1 MEDLRALLKEY
12 GDEATRLQMEAYMK
26 NNFSFLGIKTPLRR
40 ELTKDFLREKRKD
53 KNLDWDFIF
62 WTWQQ
67 DEREFQYLG
76 LDYLKSMDRYLKVE
90 DLDKIRFL
98 ATTKSWWD
106 SVDGLHRSLGRLS
119 LRDERLKDLMFLWSQ
134 DENMWIRRLAIDHQL
149 HLKEDTDRDL
159 LEKII
164 KNNLESQ
171 EFFINKA
178 IGWSLR
184 DYGKTDSAWVKN
196 FLEEN
201 KEGLSNLSI
210 REASKYL
217 GQEEEDERT

>member
-1 MEDLRALLKEY
+1 MEDLKVLLKEH
-12 GDEATRLQMEAYMK
+12 GDEDTRQQMEAYMK
-26 NNFSFLGIKTPLRR
+26 NKFSFLGIKTPLRR
-40 ELTKDFLREKRKD
+40 ELTKDFLREKRREKA
-53 KNLDWDFIF
+53 LDWNFIF

-76 LDYLKSMDRYLKVE
+76 LDYFKAMDKYLKFE
-90 DLDKIRFL
+90 DLDKIRYL
-98 ATTKSWWD
+98 ATKRSWWD

-119 LRDERLKDLMFLWSQ
+119 LRDERLKDLMLDWSQ

-149 HLKEDTDRDL
+149 HLKEATDKEL
-159 LEKII
+159 LGNII
-164 KNNLESQ
+164 KNNLGSD

-178 IGWSLR
+178 IGWALR
-184 DYGKTDSAWVKN
+184 DYSKTDQAWVKD

-201 KEGLSNLSI
+201 KKGLSNLSL

-217 GQEEEDERT
+217 S

>member
-1 MEDLRALLKEY
+1 MEDLKVLLKEH
-12 GDEATRLQMEAYMK
+12 GDEDTRQQMEAYMK
-26 NNFSFLGIKTPLRR
+26 NKFSFLGIKTPLRR
-40 ELTKDFLREKRKD
+40 ELTKDFLREKRREKA
-53 KNLDWDFIF
+53 LDWNFIF

-76 LDYLKSMDRYLKVE
+76 LDYLKAMDKHLKFE
-90 DLDKIRFL
+90 DLDKIRYL
-98 ATTKSWWD
+98 ATHKSWWD

-119 LRDERLKDLMFLWSQ
+119 LRDERLKDLMLDWSQ

-149 HLKEDTDRDL
+149 HLKEATDKDL
-159 LEKII
+159 LGNII
-164 KNNLESQ
+164 KNNLGSD

-178 IGWSLR
+178 IGWALR
-184 DYGKTDSAWVKN
+184 DYSKTDQAWVKD

-201 KEGLSNLSI
+201 KKGLSNLSL

-217 GQEEEDERT
+217 S